1 MTWTDVNPWTP
12 WTPWTRTLHRLEV
25 TPCNCY
31 SKPYTVGTVGP
42 VGPQSCRPCP
52 GAFLMWPPGRGVA
65 CPRSSQIHTSFLN
78 DPRWPSMILDAHVV
92 LVFCF
97 RQSFTK
103 RIGKLQ
109 VWCSC
114 AGSEAACCGVRL
126 RTGHHCSQCPGNRV
140 PSLRHPWTKVTKV
153 KCLLACVSWCQYTC
167 FIVIIIYIYIYIQ
180 RFLYIIIIICVEYD
194 ANDDHHSF
202 MSKKIIRSSW
212 TTGSH
217 GQNMDM
223 TRTPS
228 VLKCTEYVKTVKTY
242 VKDCKDL

>member
-31 SKPYTVGTVGP
+31 SKPYTVGPVGP

-52 GAFLMWPPGRGVA
+52 GAFLMWPPGGGVA

-167 FIVIIIYIYIYIQ
+167 FIVIIIIYIYTEVFVYNHYNLCRVWCQWRPPFIHVQ
-180 RFLYIIIIICVEYD
+180 EDHSVFL
-194 ANDDHHSF
+194 NH
-202 MSKKIIRSSW
+202 RQPW
-212 TTGSH
+212 
-217 GQNMDM
+217 
-223 TRTPS
+223 
-228 VLKCTEYVKTVKTY
+228 TEYGHDTY
-242 VKDCKDL
+242 SLSIEMYWICKDGKDLCKGL

>member
-1 MTWTDVNPWTP
+1 MTLD
-12 WTPWTRTLHRLEV
+12 
-25 TPCNCY
+25 
-31 SKPYTVGTVGP
+31 
-42 VGPQSCRPCP
+42 
-52 GAFLMWPPGRGVA
+52 
-65 CPRSSQIHTSFLN
+65 
-78 DPRWPSMILDAHVV
+78 DPRWFSMILDAHVV

-103 RIGKLQ
+103 RIDKLQ

-126 RTGHHCSQCPGNRV
+126 CTGHHCSQCPGNRV

-167 FIVIIIYIYIYIQ
+167 FIVIIYIYTEVFVYNHYNLCRVWCQ
-180 RFLYIIIIICVEYD
+180 WRPP
-194 ANDDHHSF
+194 F